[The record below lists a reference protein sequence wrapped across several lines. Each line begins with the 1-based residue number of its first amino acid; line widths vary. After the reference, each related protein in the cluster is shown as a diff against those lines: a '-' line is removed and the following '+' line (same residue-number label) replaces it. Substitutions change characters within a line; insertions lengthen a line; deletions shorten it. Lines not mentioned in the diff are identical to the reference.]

1 MICHRSNRIV
11 WCLEQYSRICLL
23 STSGEMKRRRSRE
36 KNPEDVETVKNAVA
50 KIHASGD
57 ILMKIINDV
66 LDLSKLESGK
76 AELRETVVCL
86 PELIEKLS
94 HMLKYSMEQKKI
106 AFQVVCEITNPYVV
120 CDETKL
126 QQILVNVISMEID
139 WGENGARCVEKLLD
153 EKSPAYD
160 FILMDIQMP
169 VMDGLEATRQ
179 IRACADRKK
188 AQIPIIAMT
197 ANAFDEDVKR
207 CLEAGMDAH
216 LSKPL
221 QMNQI
226 METLAKYCGKQ

>member
-1 MICHRSNRIV
+1 
-11 WCLEQYSRICLL
+11 
-23 STSGEMKRRRSRE
+23 
-36 KNPEDVETVKNAVA
+36 
-50 KIHASGD
+50 
-57 ILMKIINDV
+57 
-66 LDLSKLESGK
+66 
-76 AELRETVVCL
+76 
-86 PELIEKLS
+86 
-94 HMLKYSMEQKKI
+94 
-106 AFQVVCEITNPYVV
+106 
-120 CDETKL
+120 
-126 QQILVNVISMEID
+126 MEID
-139 WGENGARCVEKLLD
+139 WVENGARCVEKLLD

-179 IRACADRKK
+179 IRACEDPKK

-197 ANAFDEDVKR
+197 VNAFDEDVKR

>member
-1 MICHRSNRIV
+1 
-11 WCLEQYSRICLL
+11 
-23 STSGEMKRRRSRE
+23 
-36 KNPEDVETVKNAVA
+36 
-50 KIHASGD
+50 
-57 ILMKIINDV
+57 MKIINDV
-66 LDLSKLESGK
+66 LDLSKLENGK
-76 AELRETVVCL
+76 AELRENGVCL

-94 HMLKYSMEQKKI
+94 HMLEYSMEQKKI

-169 VMDGLEATRQ
+169 VMDGLEVTRQ